1 MTESDY
7 IGYADRYFSQCTSV
21 LLSPDGSLAAPGQPA
36 QTSTVPAPVPAPVP
50 VPVSTPIPTP
60 APTPAPVPTSYS
72 GPAPA
77 VTKNPTNE
85 SLSVG
90 GTTWFIAHAVN
101 ASKLTWQA
109 VSPNGLVYTLSEAL
123 SLHPGLSLETEAND
137 TLALRNVPF
146 SLNGWGF
153 QARFEG
159 PGGVALSSVAYIF
172 VADYITAYQ
181 GVLSAYRAAYQTGG
195 HSAQYA
201 VSNNLSVMIAHSP
214 HVGYAFKDLDKD
226 GTPELFIAGLGT
238 DPLAQ
243 SVVYDIYALVNGT
256 PRRLAVSTENDRYY
270 LCTDNSI
277 LNSGS
282 EGASHTY
289 AIVYRFANDS
299 IAPVESYISCTAGS
313 PKDGYYY
320 QVGAYSPEPR
330 PGDTQLTESMFRARV
345 REREAKVFQ
354 LIYTQIA

>member
-1 MTESDY
+1 MY
-7 IGYADRYFSQCTSV
+7 QRPAFPGRQPRCPGPAGADVDRPCAGPCAGLNADPHARADT
-21 LLSPDGSLAAPGQPA
+21 
-36 QTSTVPAPVPAPVP
+36 
-50 VPVSTPIPTP
+50 
-60 APTPAPVPTSYS
+60 APVPTSYS
-72 GPAPA
+72 GQAPA

>member
-1 MTESDY
+1 MSSCSPFFYVFNVILPYSFIVSQKSVGDNKKA
-7 IGYADRYFSQCTSV
+7 ADPVTDHADQATGLAAV
-21 LLSPDGSLAAPGQPA
+21 SPDG
-36 QTSTVPAPVPAPVP
+36 
-50 VPVSTPIPTP
+50 
-60 APTPAPVPTSYS
+60 
-72 GPAPA
+72 
-77 VTKNPTNE
+77 
-85 SLSVG
+85 
-90 GTTWFIAHAVN
+90 
-101 ASKLTWQA
+101 
-109 VSPNGLVYTLSEAL
+109 LVCTLSEAL

-137 TLALRNVPF
+137 TLAVRNVPF
-146 SLNGWGF
+146 ALNGWGF
-153 QARFEG
+153 RARFEG

-181 GVLSAYRAAYQTGG
+181 RVLGAYRAAYQTGG

>member
-1 MTESDY
+1 MKRFSLPRAGTLLLCLALLAGLLSGCALPASPQGLALSAMAAPLAAAVFPLSSGLPQVQADAGSGTLPCYYDSASGVCYYVCEDLCKASPTEYTYTLRAFSVRDGKIHTQTLATRTVFYSVSGQPYTSYRDFSGNPMTESDY
-7 IGYADRYFSQCTSV
+7 VGYADRYFSQCTSV
-21 LLSPDGSLAAPGQPA
+21 LLSPDGSLAAPGQSA
-36 QTSTVPAPVPAPVP
+36 QTTPASAPVP
-50 VPVSTPIPTP
+50 TPIPTP
-60 APTPAPVPTSYS
+60 APTPAPVPTNYS

-181 GVLSAYRAAYQTGG
+181 GA
-195 HSAQYA
+195 
-201 VSNNLSVMIAHSP
+201 
-214 HVGYAFKDLDKD
+214 
-226 GTPELFIAGLGT
+226 
-238 DPLAQ
+238 
-243 SVVYDIYALVNGT
+243 
-256 PRRLAVSTENDRYY
+256 
-270 LCTDNSI
+270 C
-277 LNSGS
+277 
-282 EGASHTY
+282 
-289 AIVYRFANDS
+289 
-299 IAPVESYISCTAGS
+299 
-313 PKDGYYY
+313 
-320 QVGAYSPEPR
+320 
-330 PGDTQLTESMFRARV
+330 
-345 REREAKVFQ
+345 
-354 LIYTQIA
+354 